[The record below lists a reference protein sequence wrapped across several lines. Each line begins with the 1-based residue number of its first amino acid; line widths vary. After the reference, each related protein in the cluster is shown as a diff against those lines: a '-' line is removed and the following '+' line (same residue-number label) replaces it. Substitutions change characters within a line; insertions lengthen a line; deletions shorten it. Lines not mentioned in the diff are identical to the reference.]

1 MSKPLA
7 GTASN
12 TSPPAATISSRPT
25 RFTQAARLSSGLGTG
40 EMEAVA
46 RSAGAAA
53 LCCSITFA
61 RFSAK
66 MDACS
71 SVSLGSGGSSGI
83 GVCGYLATKADR
95 FSGGYT

>member
-1 MSKPLA
+1 M
-7 GTASN
+7 T
-12 TSPPAATISSRPT
+12 SSRPT
-25 RFTQAARLSSGLGTG
+25 RFTQAARFSSGLRAG
-40 EMEAVA
+40 ELEAIA

-53 LCCSITFA
+53 LCCSTTFA

-66 MDACS
+66 VAACS
-71 SVSLGSGGSSGI
+71 SVSLGSGGISGI